1 MFEQERRKAERLLLT
16 PPIAA
21 NVQDNEVHIVNI
33 GALGSTVE
41 HEKPLIVGGPHKLRF
56 RWEGEDIE
64 VDCTIVHSEQSDNIF
79 KTGIRFVAQP
89 PALRRVLETLSE
101 RDEMERLR
109 TLVEASKLIN
119 SSIEPDALFGSIL
132 TVARNELHVDR
143 GTL

>member
-21 NVQDNEVHIVNI
+21 NVQDHEVHIVNI

-64 VDCTIVHSEQSDNIF
+64 VDCTIVHSDQIDNIF

-101 RDEMERLR
+101 
-109 TLVEASKLIN
+109 
-119 SSIEPDALFGSIL
+119 
-132 TVARNELHVDR
+132 
-143 GTL
+143 